1 MECDGNS
8 SMQTERYGLTNCHEV
23 LADKCFYIAILVM
36 RYGIVGEQS
45 YWYSGL
51 VINIKLEFEMK
62 VMIQK
67 NGNKRVM
74 MLVLRFNM
82 VALK

>member
-1 MECDGNS
+1 M
-8 SMQTERYGLTNCHEV
+8 TNYYEV
-23 LADKCFYIAILVM
+23 LVDKCFQIAIVVM

-74 MLVLRFNM
+74 MLVLRLDM
-82 VALK
+82 IDLT